1 MVIAVCK
8 DSVTMLTTLEKEQ
21 LNFELMP
28 EVEQPDFKEILSKF
42 VNQNP
47 WNRQKSQNQQKSKED
62 QEVSEKQNSE
72 K

>member
-28 EVEQPDFKEILSKF
+28 EVEQSDFKEILSKF